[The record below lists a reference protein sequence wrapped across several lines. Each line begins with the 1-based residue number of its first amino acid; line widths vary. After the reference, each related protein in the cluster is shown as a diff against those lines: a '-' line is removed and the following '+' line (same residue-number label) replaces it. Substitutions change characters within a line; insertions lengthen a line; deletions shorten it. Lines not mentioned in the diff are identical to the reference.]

1 MTNKTKNV
9 SCRVTENQYR
19 QLKSDGTNIS
29 NTLSKAIDIY
39 LMYKKDP
46 ETAKIIELALKQKEL
61 KDLKSEELKVSTE
74 IEKLRNEYNLPEDI
88 NVRESLKETRILT
101 QKSKI
106 MKQHLSVLKSRKL
119 EPKEL
124 LTSNSITEK
133 VIGVFKGQLNEFNR
147 NNYCNIEFDEY
158 VSDLNDMYLEN
169 ETGDT
174 ESKINDEIRI
184 VEKNK

>member
-19 QLKSDGTNIS
+19 QLKSDGENIS
-29 NTLSKAIDIY
+29 KTLSRAIDIY

-46 ETAKIIELALKQKEL
+46 ETAKIVELALKQKEL
-61 KDLKSEELKVSTE
+61 KDIKSDELRVSTE
-74 IEKLRNEYNLPEDI
+74 IEKLRNEYNLPEDL
-88 NVRESLKETRILT
+88 NVRESLKETRILS

-106 MKQHLSVLKSRKL
+106 MKKHLNVLESRKL

-124 LTSNSITEK
+124 LTSNSITER
-133 VIGVFKGQLNEFNR
+133 VIESFKGQLNEFNI
-147 NNYCNIEFDEY
+147 NNYCDIKFDDY
-158 VSDLNDMYLEN
+158 VSDLNEMYLEN

>member
-19 QLKSDGTNIS
+19 QLKSEGNNIS

-74 IEKLRNEYNLPEDI
+74 IEKLRNEYNLPENI
-88 NVRESLKETRILT
+88 NVRETLKETKILT
-101 QKSKI
+101 QKSKL
-106 MKQHLSVLKSRKL
+106 MKQHLNVLKSRKL
-119 EPKEL
+119 EPKSL
-124 LTSNSITEK
+124 LNSNPITK
-133 VIGVFKGQLNEFNR
+133 RVIETFKGQVNEFNR
-147 NNYCNIEFDEY
+147 NNYCNIEFDDY
-158 VSDLNDMYLEN
+158 VSDLNEMYLEN

-184 VEKNK
+184 VEKIK